1 MLGGWNEVWVTWHAD
16 HPGNF
21 EIVSVLAEDIR
32 IPEHILILVLVFE
45 FQMRGA
51 GRSRVVKRKSP
62 PCSCSSLLRKRFE
75 KITRDAAPRCFRS
88 VTLLRRRPKVSSVG
102 GRDGRFA
109 CVAKHCDL
117 SSRPPLPVTCFGA

>member
-1 MLGGWNEVWVTWHAD
+1 MWVAWHEY
-16 HPGNF
+16 HPGKF

-62 PCSCSSLLRKRFE
+62 PC
-75 KITRDAAPRCFRS
+75 
-88 VTLLRRRPKVSSVG
+88 
-102 GRDGRFA
+102 
-109 CVAKHCDL
+109 
-117 SSRPPLPVTCFGA
+117 

>member
-1 MLGGWNEVWVTWHAD
+1 M
-16 HPGNF
+16 
-21 EIVSVLAEDIR
+21 SVQEYLRMNKKWSE
-32 IPEHILILVLVFE
+32 ILVKFLNPDAIVFE
-45 FQMRGA
+45 LQMRGA

-75 KITRDAAPRCFRS
+75 KISRDAAPRCSRS
-88 VTLLRRRPKVSSVG
+88 VTLLRRRPKMSSVG

-117 SSRPPLPVTCFGA
+117 SSRPPLPGTCFGA